1 VSRNWPKLTPKQRL
15 MMRDF
20 DKARHN
26 SMWVHFSKL
35 SITVQRL
42 EHEGFVERS
51 AGDYYTLTDR
61 GRDYLRFG
69 MRDRAVAGA
78 EKVTERK

>member
-1 VSRNWPKLTPKQRL
+1 MRNWPKLTPKQRL

-20 DKARHN
+20 DKARN
-26 SMWVHFSKL
+26 GGMWVHFSKL

-51 AGDYYTLTDR
+51 AGDYFILTQR

-69 MRDRAVAGA
+69 MRLPARTRRGPA
-78 EKVTERK
+78 